1 MLRYLL
7 CCLCLLG
14 VLTELAAQPEPKKRE
29 KIDID
34 FAERLDVTQRGK
46 DQEQRLVGNVELSQ
60 DSIYMYCD
68 SAVLINSVQLRA
80 FGDITFQQ
88 GDTLAAFSKRL
99 VYNADRK
106 EADLYDNVL
115 LQNGEQL
122 LYTDALHYNLVTK
135 VATYNTGGRLTDRET
150 ELTSRRATYN
160 AGTNVIVFRDSVT
173 VIDKRFEM
181 RADSLRYDARAERVT
196 FLGPTVIRTDSSRI
210 YCEDGFYDVR
220 NNVAEFRQNAQYGS
234 GERQATADVIRYE
247 GKATGSVYT
256 LDGDARFKEGERRQA
271 TADQIRYDAAADA
284 YELKGDA
291 YFRDSLRTIRGEEIV
306 YDAKQDR
313 YATRGGRSYISDPPN
328 LLEADTVDYDKV
340 AGFGLAR
347 GNVIWRDTS
356 ARITIEAGRADYR
369 QEDGYLKASG
379 GRGNR
384 ALMIT
389 ELDGDSLFVTADTL
403 FSNQE
408 ITITP
413 STVEP
418 SDSLAQRSGPAVT
431 ANSPKVDTSGLTT
444 NPTIPPGIPDTVAT
458 FVSPIATTFP
468 AARSDT
474 TATLATR
481 VPVVVPAGRA
491 DTTRRVLAY
500 RDVRIYKSDMQ
511 GLADSL
517 SFNSRDS
524 ILTLYRE
531 PIMWQDTAQFTAD
544 TIDVHLRNSRLDH
557 VHLKR
562 TAFVATSP
570 DLVFFNQVKGKDIYA
585 YFDSSTLHRT
595 EVEGNA
601 ESIYYA
607 QDKTGAY
614 IGVNQIACSEMVLDF
629 DRNAIKDIRF
639 IQMPSGKMD
648 PISRI
653 QPATQPELPGFLW
666 LRDLRPTGLPA
677 LFGPPL
683 RELGN
688 RPSISEGKPGQGRN
702 QSPPSTYAP
711 GAGGPPPGRGRPPGR
726 EKE

>member
-1 MLRYLL
+1 
-7 CCLCLLG
+7 
-14 VLTELAAQPEPKKRE
+14 
-29 KIDID
+29 IDID
-34 FAERLDVTQRGK
+34 FAERLDVVQRGK

-68 SAVLINSVQLRA
+68 SAVLVNSVQLRA

-99 VYNADRK
+99 VYNADKK
-106 EADLYDNVL
+106 EADLYENVL

-135 VATYNTGGRLTDRET
+135 VATYSTGGRLTDRET
-150 ELTSRRATYN
+150 ELTSRRATYY

-403 FSNQE
+403 FSTQD
-408 ITITP
+408 ITFTP
-413 STVEP
+413 IAAPPVDTAAQQNYP
-418 SDSLAQRSGPAVT
+418 AAIDSLSVTDTLYSTTSPPA
-431 ANSPKVDTSGLTT
+431 PHR
-444 NPTIPPGIPDTVAT
+444 P
-458 FVSPIATTFP
+458 
-468 AARSDT
+468 DT
-474 TATLATR
+474 TAITTAPDLTAPPGRPDTTLAAPTALTAASA
-481 VPVVVPAGRA
+481 PLGRS

-562 TAFVATSP
+562 TAFVATST
-570 DLVFFNQVKGKDIYA
+570 DLLFFNQVKGKDIFA
-585 YFDSSTLHRT
+585 YFDSSTLKRT

-607 QDKTGAY
+607 QDKVGAY

-629 DRNAIKDIRF
+629 DQNAIKDIRF
-639 IQMPSGKMD
+639 LQMPSGKMD
-648 PISRI
+648 PISRVR
-653 QPATQPELPGFLW
+653 PATQPELPGFLW

-683 RELGN
+683 RQLGQ
-688 RPSISEGKPGQGRN
+688 RPVASDDKPGRN
-702 QSPPSTYAP
+702 SSRPPSPTYRP
-711 GAGGPPPGRGRPPGR
+711 GEGEPPPGRGRPAGR